1 MGVVDLDKD
10 CGLLEYVV
18 ETLTFVSFLPA
29 IILTVQFP
37 TLSSQEH
44 GFRLRTHCRL
54 IGRLRKYR
62 ITHISCGK
70 SAQHVD
76 RGRKAAI

>member
-29 IILTVQFP
+29 IILTVHFP
-37 TLSSQEH
+37 TLHSQGH
-44 GFRLRTHCRL
+44 GFML
-54 IGRLRKYR
+54 
-62 ITHISCGK
+62 
-70 SAQHVD
+70 
-76 RGRKAAI
+76 